1 MAKQLEN
8 LRFVAVVVICLFIVA
23 KCRSA
28 VANLNLNGAQ
38 VAVPEKVKQAKFKGR
53 PRTRLTSLCL
63 RLRVCPPKTDR
74 RHIVIGLT

>member
-28 VANLNLNGAQ
+28 VANLNLNVAQ
-38 VAVPEKVKQAKFKGR
+38 AAVPEKVKQILEKD
-53 PRTRLTSLCL
+53 LTQ
-63 RLRVCPPKTDR
+63 D
-74 RHIVIGLT
+74 